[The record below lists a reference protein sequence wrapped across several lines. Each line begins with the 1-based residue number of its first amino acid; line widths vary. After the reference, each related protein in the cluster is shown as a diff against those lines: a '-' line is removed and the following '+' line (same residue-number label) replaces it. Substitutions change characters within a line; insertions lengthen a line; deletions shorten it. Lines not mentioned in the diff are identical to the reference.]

1 MYNGVMARARGDEW
15 VLQVSAS
22 ILGADASAGWR
33 PRADVFEGA
42 TELLVRVE
50 LPGVTPKGLTV
61 QFRLA
66 RNSLVVR
73 GERRTRLDEV
83 GLTAHQIEIEDGPFS
98 REVMLPLLN
107 LDPANTRSRWVDG
120 VLELRIPIARQVAG
134 RVVVEA
140 LTIREYDE

>member
-1 MYNGVMARARGDEW
+1 MYNGFMSRTRGDEW

-22 ILGADASAGWR
+22 MLSAESSAGWR
-33 PRADVFEGA
+33 PRADVFAGVS
-42 TELLVRVE
+42 ELLIRVE
-50 LPGVTPKGLTV
+50 LPGVSPKGLTV

-83 GLTAHQIEIEDGPFS
+83 GLTPHQIEIEDGPFA

-134 RVVVEA
+134 RVVVETVT
-140 LTIREYDE
+140 LREYDE